1 MLLNPNERDRST
13 CELLRRQD
21 YAYGSDPTYSHC
33 HVNAVIVAPQR
44 HEPPIFVVFLAE
56 KWSANFAKE
65 GVPKGH
71 FVLFASDGAV
81 LPVDSRAAACRR
93 GTSFLLSELPTPS

>member
-1 MLLNPNERDRST
+1 
-13 CELLRRQD
+13 
-21 YAYGSDPTYSHC
+21 
-33 HVNAVIVAPQR
+33 VIVAPQR

-81 LPVDSRAAACRR
+81 LPVFWNANVLGEAGDVIRYAGDDRLALALIVPVDDGRFASGGLPTRHIIPVERI
-93 GTSFLLSELPTPS
+93 PTPS